1 MCCIKNRQED
11 GTKDGKHYYFLQ
23 FNYLRGK
30 FLLRNGQIM
39 LESLS
44 Q

>member
-1 MCCIKNRQED
+1 MCCNKNRQED
-11 GTKDGKHYYFLQ
+11 GTKDEKHYFLQ